1 MVGHRLLRR
10 AIVGLGTLSAVTSAV
25 LIAGAGTA
33 GGWSADATSTLP
45 GAAVRVY
52 SAPGEVCVWDVTS
65 PDGSTATRYPGT
77 RVEIAMGG
85 QAMGTARVAPIGA
98 WSGVVYVPTLDPGTY
113 PLTARCIVEHPD
125 LAETHAFD
133 FPART
138 FEVAAVTPP
147 TTATT
152 APPPPPTPPEVGPPI
167 TAAAPPRVNPRA
179 TAPRAVARDP
189 RPTLPN
195 TGPASATLPNT
206 GDGTLG
212 VALAGLGSLAL
223 GAGALWWGGRKRT
236 ATGDGGPPVS
246 R

>member
-1 MVGHRLLRR
+1 MAGHRMLRR
-10 AIVGLGTLSAVTSAV
+10 AIVSLGTLGAVTSAV
-25 LIAGAGTA
+25 LLGSAGTA
-33 GGWSADATSTLP
+33 GGWSAEATSALP
-45 GAAVRVY
+45 GAAVHVY

-65 PDGSTATRYPGT
+65 PDGSTATRYAGT

-85 QAMGTARVAPIGA
+85 RSMGSASVAPIGA
-98 WSGVVYVPTLDPGTY
+98 WSGVVYVPTLDPGVY

-125 LAETHAFD
+125 LPETHAFD

-138 FEVAAVTPP
+138 FEVAATTPP

-152 APPPPPTPPEVGPPI
+152 APPPPPPLIGTSVTTVPARRTNRPS
-167 TAAAPPRVNPRA
+167 
-179 TAPRAVARDP
+179 TAPRAPATRDP

-195 TGPASATLPNT
+195 TGPGPSTLPNT

-223 GAGALWWGGRKRT
+223 GAGALWWGGRRRA
-236 ATGDGGPPVS
+236 ATEDGGPPIS